1 MNIYLDKIKITKLS
15 EIETNNGNVMHI
27 IKRNDE
33 TFKSFGEAYFSWIKK
48 NTIKGWKKHKKMT
61 MNLVVPVG
69 TVKFV
74 FFDPNLLFSK
84 EITIGEDFYSRITV
98 PPNLWFG
105 FKGIGKNYNLVMNIA
120 SILHNPEEVD
130 KLDLKKL
137 NYNWG

>member
-1 MNIYLDKIKITKLS
+1 MSINLDKIKITKLS

-27 IKRNDE
+27 IKKNEE

-69 TVKFV
+69 SVKFV

-84 EITIGEDFYSRITV
+84 EITIGENFYSRITV

-105 FKGIGKNYNLVMNIA
+105 FKGIGKSYNLVLNIA

-130 KLDLKKL
+130 KFDLRKLD
-137 NYNWG
+137 YNWG